1 MKHETTRMRF
11 PLIAS
16 SVLTGIIGCML
27 FHVGGFMLFPVALDL
42 WYQGTDR
49 TTEADMTPAP
59 AHPAR

>member
-1 MKHETTRMRF
+1 MRF